1 MFRSLQKLLWAKR
14 GMTRRD
20 DKMKNILFIC
30 TGNTCRS
37 PMAQAIFNDICKK
50 DNLDMQASS
59 AGVATVDGL
68 SANKLAID
76 TMSSIGLDISSHRTR
91 FLPNIKLSN
100 YDLFVTMNYDQAA
113 LVESLGIPG
122 SMIRVLQKAP
132 KDKYDIEVG
141 IADPYGSDLAT
152 YKKCAE
158 DLRVAI
164 TELIKT
170 L

>member
-1 MFRSLQKLLWAKR
+1 
-14 GMTRRD
+14 MTRRD
-20 DKMKNILFIC
+20 NKMKNVLFIC

-50 DNLDMQASS
+50 ENLDMKAES

-68 SANKLAID
+68 CANKNAID
-76 TMSSIGLDISSHRTR
+76 TMASYGIDISAHKTR
-91 FLPNIKLSN
+91 FLPNIKLNN
-100 YDLFVTMNYDQAA
+100 YDLFVTMNYDQAT
-113 LVESLGIPG
+113 LVESLGIPRG
-122 SMIRVLQKAP
+122 MIKVLQKP
-132 KDKYDIEVG
+132 STDKYDFEMG
-141 IADPYGSDLAT
+141 IADPYGKDLQA

-164 TELIKT
+164 TDLIKT